1 MDGQHGHPKQPDE
14 TLQPIR
20 EWLIEY
26 YVERGQEAQMHCLTI
41 LRGRNT
47 DEVQGRLYAELR
59 ENFPLDVKLE
69 VTVTKMVPID
79 GDTDEGLFEIDGAY
93 QP

>member
-1 MDGQHGHPKQPDE
+1 MDGQQGRPEQHDE
-14 TLQPIR
+14 TLRPIR
-20 EWLIEY
+20 EWLVEY
-26 YVERGQEAQMHCLTI
+26 YVERAHETPLHCLTV
-41 LRGRNT
+41 LRGRDS

-59 ENFPLDVKLE
+59 ENFPLDVRLE

-79 GDTDEGLFEIDGAY
+79 ADTDEGLFEMEGAY